1 MSEEMYSL
9 GLCIMRNQVP
19 VDSVVHISWFRLG
32 PTVNIL
38 CRRFWLY
45 KLDHIQTDQQ
55 PFASMTLW
63 LASFDRNI
71 FDNWEYEL
79 ENWGRKWF
87 FFFFP
92 HLFPSHRFICVCLLN
107 FYIWSNMLVGLL
119 LNTKCKLVASFG
131 MFQSHLLAV
140 SSISSPLSW
149 QHWRLSLCT
158 TTFREND
165 LHEKG

>member
-1 MSEEMYSL
+1 MLICIVEMYMSEEMYSL

-87 FFFFP
+87 FFFFS
-92 HLFPSHRFICVCLLN
+92 LICFLRIGSYVCAYWTFISEVTCWLVCYLTQNVSLLPPLEC
-107 FYIWSNMLVGLL
+107 SN
-119 LNTKCKLVASFG
+119 
-131 MFQSHLLAV
+131 H
-140 SSISSPLSW
+140 IY
-149 QHWRLSLCT
+149 
-158 TTFREND
+158 
-165 LHEKG
+165 